1 MTKDFVVK
9 AKTYLV
15 KDIAKPLY
23 LDCFG
28 YMNPFG
34 DLTERF
40 DTKKKAGIAY
50 RNGHTARCCIIIEE
64 GERKKYE
71 S

>member
-9 AKTYLV
+9 AKTYVV
-15 KDIAKPLY
+15 KHIEKPLY

-28 YMNPFG
+28 YMNSFG

-40 DTKKKAGIAY
+40 DTKKKAQLAY
-50 RNGHTARCCIIIEE
+50 KNGRTAACCIIIEE
-64 GERKKYE
+64 GDKKKYE
-71 S
+71 